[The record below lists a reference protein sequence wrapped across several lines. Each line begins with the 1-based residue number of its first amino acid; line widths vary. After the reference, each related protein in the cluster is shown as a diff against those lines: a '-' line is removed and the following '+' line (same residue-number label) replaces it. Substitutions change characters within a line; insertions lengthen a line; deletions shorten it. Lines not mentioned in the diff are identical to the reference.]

1 MQELILAGEGKGGGG
16 GHTPVE
22 LDDTLRSKQTLR
34 LLFAVSEGE
43 IDSVEDIYLNK
54 VSISKYTGTWGW
66 KPGTANQEVIPGFIN
81 VESPQSQASVEITQA
96 NPFTLSVPS
105 DVDAVRFT
113 LVTPV
118 LRALQ
123 ENKDLGGASIKLKIY
138 TRPTDDIGGPSF
150 TFIRNAN
157 KSGKASNPYAWDIL
171 VERPADV
178 IPGDFWQIRI
188 TRNNAVLSGTA
199 GSNSCNIAG
208 VTHIWYKQLNYPR
221 TALIWAILTDADEFG
236 SSIPD
241 VVFKGRWIKVKIPSN
256 YTPWVVG
263 SSTPASYSGTW
274 DLTFTA
280 TEHWTSNIAWVIF
293 DVLTNQYRG
302 LEIPVPDVDKVSF
315 YELSLVADQL
325 ISDGK
330 GGWCPRY
337 SIGNQYYTRETAV
350 KTLSEMLALCNAQFG
365 QNEFGQ
371 LSIIFD
377 NPNMQVSKIVTN
389 ANVIEGLFNYSS
401 SDMENRTT
409 QVNVTYNN
417 RLNFSETDTVTVPDN
432 SPITFEQEMQARYG
446 YVPTDIPLPGCTY
459 EAQAIQKARHTF
471 YTNCVNTKIISFQ
484 VMMTGLTYSMGEII
498 SIMDSENA
506 QKMQHAII
514 KTSTFISGNTV
525 ITLDREIEI
534 DNLVISKLQYYGTDA
549 VTVLLRNVT
558 EQNTTTDTV
567 TLAGDYPAFIGSPAI
582 LYGTV
587 QPQLMRVAAIEKEDE
602 FYAISC
608 IEYDPNKWSYIDSE
622 IIIGTGSGSFVNLTD
637 FTADPVT
644 NLTVTPRAYTS
655 GLQSGVYLDVFWD
668 WSSASDVKATF
679 QAAWRRDNRDYTV
692 IKDIEAT
699 SFDIPDALAGVYE
712 ITVWAVHPSSG
723 VRSTPTVIT
732 YSYKVTSGLSELVPP
747 TNVRIK
753 GTAGTTYTT
762 QDMTLVWDFNT
773 ANQAEGIADA
783 LKDYVVELWLVGGS
797 TAITSYDVPA
807 DSNLNGEFI
816 LTFASN
822 VAVFGT
828 PTRQYQVKIY
838 SRDLSGDL
846 SNAVAVTVNNPAP
859 TVSAFTVTGAFN
871 SISVDI
877 TPVNDL
883 DLKYYRVYRS
893 TAPTGGSTVLLA
905 EGNTTYFNIET
916 AAGIEYWYSVSAI
929 DSFGTSGEVIT
940 TRQSATA
947 ISTEANTYTF
957 ADLTFTPNSPAT
969 NYVSW
974 SSFQV
979 SKNGNTPFTV
989 LAGNAGWT
997 SGILYLYYLDD
1008 DNTLNTTTSL
1018 SVAVQ
1023 GRIVGSYHGGTN
1035 IVADE
1040 GRAYMDGDMIIAG
1053 TVGANQLFAGEII
1066 TQAAQIGDILESD
1079 NFNWAVPYT
1088 GWRLDKSGTL
1098 RASAVEIRN
1107 SAGSL
1112 VFSTGRGISGNFID
1126 ISPSGNM
1133 FPNSDFSSPTH
1144 NWVIRWNQ
1152 NGGTDYNF
1160 TRDLAH
1166 PDWSPAGSH
1175 NIGIVRGSIGD
1186 TQNYTFDIEYN
1197 QFFAVGEGQRIEI
1210 SAYLASHRCPRYLMV
1225 YYYNA
1230 NQTYV
1235 GDNWGYSVA
1244 GDIWTPQGTSDNG
1257 GQNLANWDRV
1267 GGFLTMPTTA
1277 NSSIPSNVRYIRIG
1291 LRSGPTTSSNPYA
1304 WITKIF
1310 LGIPNSGQTQLSPWS
1325 AATSSGAFAET
1336 SQLTNSNST
1345 SLIAGDN
1352 GYLLNS
1358 LQQWNQV
1365 SGTGRPEDN
1374 ATVNIVFR
1382 QATQPTQRP
1391 NGSPLATND
1400 FWFDTT
1406 TLNPRTYSY
1415 NGSSWVLQGDITANN
1430 TAAAL
1435 AGQGA
1440 FATISQILK
1449 AKATTYIE
1457 AGAIGS
1463 LQVDTAAIGDAH
1475 IDRASV
1481 NKLVVVTADM
1491 QDLSVQTLKIAGSAV
1506 TVPLAKYTA
1515 ASTNVNG
1522 GAGYIQ
1528 VLQMNTGVISHEVE
1542 TKLII
1547 SFGGALQI
1555 SVATAQQATVTAR
1568 LQINGVTVY
1577 SATAIMID
1585 GTYVMVSG
1593 GSFSASVIYT
1603 LPISADYSINFHLSC
1618 SAGGSASSSISNKF
1632 FSIIAAKR

>member
-66 KPGTANQEVIPGFIN
+66 KPGTSNQEVIPGFIN

-302 LEIPVPDVDKVSF
+302 LEIPIADVDKVSF
-315 YELSLVADQL
+315 YELSQVADQL

-432 SPITFEQEMQARYG
+432 SPITFEQEMEARYG

-506 QKMQHAII
+506 QKMQHAIV
-514 KTSTFISGNTV
+514 KTSTFVSGNTV

-567 TLAGDYPAFIGSPAI
+567 TLAGNYPAFIGSPAI

-622 IIIGTGSGSFVNLTD
+622 IIIGAGSGSFVNLTD

-732 YSYKVTSGLSELVPP
+732 YSYKVTSGLSELEPP

-783 LKDYVVELWLVGGS
+783 LKDYVVELWLVGGGA
-797 TAITSYDVPA
+797 AITSYDVPA

-822 VAVFGT
+822 VAVFGS

-877 TPVNDL
+877 DPVNDL

-957 ADLTFTPNSPAT
+957 ANLTFTPNSPAA
-969 NYVSW
+969 NFVSW

-989 LAGNAGWT
+989 SAGNAGWT
-997 SGILYLYYLDD
+997 SGILYLYYIDD

-1035 IVADE
+1035 IVANE

-1053 TVGANQLFAGEII
+1053 TIGANQLFAGEVI
-1066 TQAAQIGDILESD
+1066 TQAAQIGDILQSD

-1107 SAGSL
+1107 SAGTL
-1112 VFSTGRGISGNFID
+1112 VFSTGRGVPGNFID
-1126 ISPSGNM
+1126 ISPSGNI
-1133 FPNSDFSSPTH
+1133 FPNSDFGSATH
-1144 NWVIRWNQ
+1144 KWIVRWYQ
-1152 NGGTDYNF
+1152 GGGSNYELG
-1160 TRDLAH
+1160 RDLAGS
-1166 PDWSPAGSH
+1166 DWSPMGGHS
-1175 NIGIVRGSIGD
+1175 IGISRPGATGPAAG
-1186 TQNYTFDIEYN
+1186 YFDIEFDQY
-1197 QFFAVGEGQRIEI
+1197 FAVSTEQKIEV
-1210 SAYLASHRCPRYLMV
+1210 SAYIASHRCPRYLMI
-1225 YYYNA
+1225 YYYDINK
-1230 NQTYV
+1230 NYI
-1235 GDNWGYSVA
+1235 GDNWSHSA
-1244 GDIWTPQGTSDNG
+1244 LGDVWFPQNDGFNG
-1257 GQNLANWDRV
+1257 GQNLSNWDRV
-1267 GGFLTMPTTA
+1267 GGFLTVPTTPVA
-1277 NSSIPSNVRYIRIG
+1277 LSPCRYIRIG
-1291 LRSGPTTSSNPYA
+1291 FRVGPATSDEPVG

-1310 LGIPNSGQTQLSPWS
+1310 LGIPKAGQTQLSPWS

-1336 SQLTNSNST
+1336 SQLTNANST

-1365 SGTGRPEDN
+1365 SGAGRPEDN

-1391 NGSPLATND
+1391 NGSPLAIND

-1415 NGSSWVLQGDITANN
+1415 NGSYWVLQGDVTANN
-1430 TAAAL
+1430 TAAAI

-1449 AKATTYIE
+1449 AQATTYIQ

-1463 LQVDTAAIGDAH
+1463 LQVDTAAIGNVH
-1475 IDRASV
+1475 IDRASA

-1491 QDLSVQTLKIAGSAV
+1491 QDLSVQTLKIAGNAV

-1585 GTYVMVSG
+1585 GAYVMVSG
-1593 GSFSASVIYT
+1593 GSFSASVVYT

>member
-66 KPGTANQEVIPGFIN
+66 KPGTSNQEVIPGFIN

-138 TRPTDDIGGPSF
+138 TRPTDDVGGPSF
-150 TFIRNAN
+150 TFIRNVN

-302 LEIPVPDVDKVSF
+302 LEIPIADVDKVSF
-315 YELSLVADQL
+315 YELSQVADQL

-432 SPITFEQEMQARYG
+432 SPITFEQEMEARYG

-484 VMMTGLTYSMGEII
+484 VMMAGLTYSMGEII

-506 QKMQHAII
+506 QKMQHAIV
-514 KTSTFISGNTV
+514 KTSTFVSGNTV

-534 DNLVISKLQYYGTDA
+534 DDLVISKLQYYGTDA

-558 EQNTTTDTV
+558 EQNITTDTV
-567 TLAGDYPAFIGSPAI
+567 TLAGNYPAFIGSPAI

-637 FTADPVT
+637 FTAGPVT

-655 GLQSGVYLDVFWD
+655 GLQSGVYLDVFWN

-732 YSYKVTSGLSELVPP
+732 YSYKVTSGLSELEPP

-762 QDMTLVWDFNT
+762 QDMTLVWDFNI

-783 LKDYVVELWLVGGS
+783 LKDYVVELWLVGGAS
-797 TAITSYDVPA
+797 AITSYDIPA

-822 VAVFGT
+822 VAVFGS

-859 TVSAFTVTGAFN
+859 TISAFTVTGAFN

-877 TPVNDL
+877 TPVSDL

-940 TRQSATA
+940 ARQSATA

-1066 TQAAQIGDILESD
+1066 TQAAQIGDVLESD
-1079 NFNWAVPYT
+1079 NFNWAVPYA

-1098 RASAVEIRN
+1098 RASAIELRDT
-1107 SAGSL
+1107 AGNLILSSGGL
-1112 VFSTGRGISGNFID
+1112 SWSYVNGR
-1126 ISPSGNM
+1126 
-1133 FPNSDFSSPTH
+1133 
-1144 NWVIRWNQ
+1144 
-1152 NGGTDYNF
+1152 
-1160 TRDLAH
+1160 
-1166 PDWSPAGSH
+1166 
-1175 NIGIVRGSIGD
+1175 
-1186 TQNYTFDIEYN
+1186 
-1197 QFFAVGEGQRIEI
+1197 
-1210 SAYLASHRCPRYLMV
+1210 
-1225 YYYNA
+1225 
-1230 NQTYV
+1230 
-1235 GDNWGYSVA
+1235 
-1244 GDIWTPQGTSDNG
+1244 
-1257 GQNLANWDRV
+1257 
-1267 GGFLTMPTTA
+1267 PTTLA
-1277 NSSIPSNVRYIRIG
+1277 GINSTEGNKLTGIADNATNTTNTNQLTDGAG
-1291 LRSGPTTSSNPYA
+1291 L
-1304 WITKIF
+1304 
-1310 LGIPNSGQTQLSPWS
+1310 GQTALWS
-1325 AATSSGAFAET
+1325 GVSGA
-1336 SQLTNSNST
+1336 
-1345 SLIAGDN
+1345 
-1352 GYLLNS
+1352 
-1358 LQQWNQV
+1358 
-1365 SGTGRPEDN
+1365 GRPEDN

-1391 NGSPLATND
+1391 NGSPLAIND

-1415 NGSSWVLQGDITANN
+1415 NGSYWVLQGDITANN
-1430 TAAAL
+1430 TAAAI

-1440 FATISQILK
+1440 FATINQILK
-1449 AKATTYIE
+1449 AQATTYIQ

-1463 LQVDTAAIGDAH
+1463 LQVDTAAIGNVH
-1475 IDRASV
+1475 IDRATA

-1506 TVPLAKYTA
+1506 TVPLAKYIV

>member
-16 GHTPVE
+16 GHTPAE

-66 KPGTANQEVIPGFIN
+66 KPGTANQEVIPGFVD

-138 TRPTDDIGGPSF
+138 TRPTDDVGGPSF

-188 TRNNAVLSGTA
+188 TRNNPVLSGTA

-280 TEHWTSNIAWVIF
+280 TEYWTSNIAWVIF

-302 LEIPVPDVDKVSF
+302 LEIPIADVDKVSF
-315 YELSLVADQL
+315 YELSQVADQL

-432 SPITFEQEMQARYG
+432 SPTTFEQEMQARYG
-446 YVPTDIPLPGCTY
+446 YVPTDIPFPGCTY

-506 QKMQHAII
+506 QKMQHAIV
-514 KTSTFISGNTV
+514 KTSTFVSGNTV

-567 TLAGDYPAFIGSPAI
+567 TLAGNYPAFVGSPAI

-668 WSSASDVKATF
+668 WSSATDVKATF

-692 IKDIEAT
+692 IKAIEAT

-732 YSYKVTSGLSELVPP
+732 YSYKVTSGLSELEPP

-773 ANQAEGIADA
+773 TNQAEGIADA
-783 LKDYVVELWLVGGS
+783 LKDYVVELWLVGGGA
-797 TAITSYDVPA
+797 AITSYDVPA

-916 AAGIEYWYSVSAI
+916 AAGVEYWYSVSAI

-957 ADLTFTPNSPAT
+957 ANLTFTPNSPAA
-969 NYVSW
+969 NFVSW

-989 LAGNAGWT
+989 SAGNAGWT
-997 SGILYLYYLDD
+997 TGILYLYYIDD

-1053 TVGANQLFAGEII
+1053 TVGANQLFAGEVI
-1066 TQAAQIGDILESD
+1066 TQAAQIGDVLQSD
-1079 NFNWAVPYT
+1079 NFNWAVPYA

-1133 FPNSDFSSPTH
+1133 FPNSDFASGWAGWSVT
-1144 NWVIRWNQ
+1144 WNPG
-1152 NGGTDYNF
+1152 GGTNYFVD
-1160 TRDLAH
+1160 RDLGSSVYA
-1166 PDWSPAGSH
+1166 PAGGH
-1175 NIGIVRGSIGD
+1175 QIGCVRNGI
-1186 TQNYTFDIEYN
+1186 TQAASNWFDITYEHYFPI
-1197 QFFAVGEGQRIEI
+1197 QPGIAIEV
-1210 SAYLASHRCPRYLMV
+1210 SAYLAAQNCPVYLMV
-1225 YYYNA
+1225 TFYNSSHEYIFDA
-1230 NQTYV
+1230 GYGPVTSLGGN
-1235 GDNWGYSVA
+1235 DLNNW
-1244 GDIWTPQGTSDNG
+1244 T
-1257 GQNLANWDRV
+1257 RV
-1267 GGFLTMPTTA
+1267 GGLLTSPANTA
-1277 NSSIPSNVRYIRIG
+1277 YMRIG
-1291 LRSGPTTSSNPYA
+1291 SRAGAATAPNPYH

-1310 LGIPNSGQTQLSPWS
+1310 FGLQKTGQTQFSPWS

-1336 SQLTNSNST
+1336 SQLTNANST
-1345 SLIAGDN
+1345 SLVAGDN

-1358 LQQWNQV
+1358 LQQWNQI
-1365 SGTGRPEDN
+1365 SGAGRPEDN

-1391 NGSPLATND
+1391 NGSPLAIND

-1415 NGSSWVLQGDITANN
+1415 NGSYWVLQGDITANN
-1430 TAAAL
+1430 TAAAI

-1449 AKATTYIE
+1449 AQATTYIE

-1463 LQVDTAAIGDAH
+1463 LQVDTAAIGNAH

-1491 QDLSVQTLKIAGSAV
+1491 QDLSVQTLKIAGNAV
-1506 TVPLAKYTA
+1506 TLNQATYKK
-1515 ASTNVNG
+1515 TNTPITTNS
-1522 GAGYIQ
+1522 ATNPTTIITH
-1528 VLQMNTGVISHEVE
+1528 NTGVVSHDVE
-1542 TKLII
+1542 SSLII
-1547 SFGGALQI
+1547 MFGANSGLP
-1555 SVATAQQATVTAR
+1555 TAILNQQNEIIMDINIYTS
-1568 LQINGVTVY
+1568 LWINGIKVAEFEASPAGCSVY
-1577 SATAIMID
+1577 K
-1585 GTYVMVSG
+1585 
-1593 GSFSASVIYT
+1593 YT
-1603 LPISADYSINFHLSC
+1603 LPISGTAEIKLRAYWTTIPNYPVSDSF
-1618 SAGGSASSSISNKF
+1618 
-1632 FSIIAAKR
+1632 IIVMSAKR